1 MTARVLHIPS
11 HMTYVQALRGSYTP
25 AAATGPSLRVSDL
38 LAMADWD
45 FDVVHLH
52 SFELVTL
59 DELIRLRQRATE
71 VGVAMVVTIHDLLP
85 NIETSTDDF
94 RNKVAY
100 VATTADHVFTLTA
113 RAASEIT
120 TLAPRAKTPE
130 VTPHGPAISVDAV
143 PAVPAAGDG
152 GLAVFGAFRPYRELG
167 TLVRAWQRLG
177 KSRPR
182 LRVLLRSV
190 TAADHERDGDLLD
203 LLKSIAR
210 ADRRLSLTIAH
221 TMLADDHLV
230 DWLANASALVLPYSQ
245 ITHSGQLELARD
257 IGLPVIAPDIATVR
271 DQFASGP
278 RPDLPV
284 VWFRPDAL
292 NVYAFS
298 AVLRRAVGLVGD
310 GGNRAALF
318 ESNGQ
323 VHVRSARMAER
334 TAINTRHA
342 EVYNG
347 LEAMT
352 AERV

>member
-11 HMTYVQALRGSYTP
+11 HMTYVKALSGSYAP
-25 AAATGPSLRVSDL
+25 AAETGPSLRVSDL

-45 FDVVHLH
+45 FDVLHLH

-59 DELIRLRQRATE
+59 DELIRLRQRTE
-71 VGVAMVVTIHDLLP
+71 EEGIAMVVTIHDLLP
-85 NIETSTDDF
+85 NIEASIDGF

-100 VATTADHVFTLTA
+100 VATAADHVFTLTSM
-113 RAASEIT
+113 AASEIT

-130 VTPHGPAISVDAV
+130 VTPHGPAISIEAV

-167 TLVRAWQRLG
+167 TLVKAWQRLG

-190 TAADHERDGDLLD
+190 TAADYERDGDLLE
-203 LLKSIAR
+203 LLKTIAR
-210 ADRRLSLTIAH
+210 ADGRLSLTVAH

-230 DWLANASALVLPYSQ
+230 DWLTNASALVLPYSH

-257 IGLPVIAPDIATVR
+257 IGLPVIAPDISTVR
-271 DQFASGP
+271 DQLASGP

-292 NVYAFS
+292 NVDAFP
-298 AVLRRAVGLVGD
+298 AALRHAVGLVRD
-310 GGNRAALF
+310 GGNRVSSF
-318 ESNGQ
+318 GSNGQ
-323 VHVRSARMAER
+323 AHVRSARMAER

-342 EVYNG
+342 EVYNE
-347 LEAMT
+347 LAAMT